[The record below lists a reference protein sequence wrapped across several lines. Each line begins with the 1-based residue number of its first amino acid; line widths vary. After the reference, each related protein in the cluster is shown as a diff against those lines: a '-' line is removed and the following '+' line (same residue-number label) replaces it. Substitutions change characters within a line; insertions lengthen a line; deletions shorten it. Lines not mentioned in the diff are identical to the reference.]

1 MIEIER
7 AAGHLVGETA
17 GIACFLAG
25 KPCGAELFVSG
36 VGDRFG
42 SREIADLCFEL
53 APDRRG
59 GGDADLLVEDRAQLG
74 GIAAVAQA
82 RFGIAGAGKRG
93 GERSEEHTSELQ
105 SLM

>member
-59 GGDADLLVEDRAQLG
+59 GGDANLLADDRAQQG
-74 GIAAVAQA
+74 GI
-82 RFGIAGAGKRG
+82 G
-93 GERSEEHTSELQ
+93 SEERRVGKESVSTCRSRW
-105 SLM
+105 SLYH